1 MTPKSNRTNNIVI
14 SSKSKIFLSILF
26 LATLTAC
33 GSNESAEAKEDT
45 DSPVVN
51 DVKAEETKTVDYYYE
66 NNEVRKERLKECESV
81 YVQTNNVS
89 ADCANV
95 TEATNKRTQAFNSS
109 QNTERRESVRAFPDA
124 ESSDSYTSD
133 YLYENDELRTK
144 VLEDCKENNQ
154 SQDNCSN
161 AHSAETKKFTET
173 SEDNHVQQW

>member
-1 MTPKSNRTNNIVI
+1 MLKFNFISVCIDFIIRKGETHLALKSNGTNNMVI
-14 SSKSKIFLSILF
+14 SSKSKIFLSIFF

-33 GSNESAEAKEDT
+33 SSNESAEAKEDT

-81 YVQTNNVS
+81 YVQTGEVS

-109 QNTERRESVRAFPDA
+109 KNVERRESVRAFPDA
-124 ESSDSYTSD
+124 
-133 YLYENDELRTK
+133 K
-144 VLEDCKENNQ
+144 
-154 SQDNCSN
+154 
-161 AHSAETKKFTET
+161 TET
-173 SEDNHVQQW
+173 E